1 MQESSKSSDRSTRA
15 KSSKK
20 LLDSNTSSLTPKK
33 SLSTAETTLT
43 PVREKIPVDIGRPA
57 KKPKLNF
64 DEEIDQFKDD
74 SLSKEKKGDDLKKND
89 QLRHCQDDTYN
100 NTEDRFHS
108 DSEEPY
114 VIPDS
119 QVSGRFVR
127 RRSLLLMRTTDT
139 VHSPNMLNKTFTIS
153 SVRSE
158 FDDTTQEKTKVQ
170 SKIID
175 SKDETVAKK
184 GDNAIVVNNDITSTG
199 DSKAELRKGLE
210 SQDMKVYKEY
220 SVLENNTS
228 EDPVS
233 QTPSTNSKPRKRKK
247 TKQSDSLDYSFLDDD
262 VNDMYSQIKNRRRGT
277 RRLSASLDSQYYIDS
292 NLNSEDALLQSISFD
307 ASQKQN
313 DIFSGETRRK
323 RRKRS
328 ENEVAQVVNSKK
340 PLKKDRSI
348 SSLTEANPSETDL
361 DSSRFPLVPQLKRSV
376 ENITHF
382 ALPDSQ
388 FAQLKL
394 DRSYSSIDIT
404 DLILESKEDTSK
416 EHNDASNKTRKM
428 QKKAKKETNI
438 ESKPEGEVTNKRRK
452 ERLVQVESNNN
463 KRKSRKP
470 SNCTP
475 KDENDSVT
483 EATIEMNPE
492 NISGSR
498 PVPGT
503 KGRNRGRSRKQAHG
517 LVVETAKNSGN
528 DVVGKVAKLP
538 QNTGQVRD
546 APDQSQIDICSTG
559 DANTDKFTKKR
570 KRTMSQEGE
579 AVQEKK
585 KRGGQGNSRG
595 GGKSRKSGVVGK
607 IKEDGSDDKASK
619 ELASSK
625 VLKNDGTNGEEISVM
640 LGLDGEFEVEFPP
653 GYLSKPIV
661 ETLPNDW
668 YEGAED
674 GNADDTKTTNSA
686 NMNRNN
692 VRCKSN
698 DKHQDNPWNKSG
710 RVCVDSVPR
719 HHINDS
725 EDSQQKDAS
734 HKCQRTDG
742 SDTFASEC
750 KSHVDDSSLRNVLD
764 TDNSPCCKE
773 NGNEC
778 DQEIQDNSIEGSKTE
793 DIVLPIRANEV
804 KAAGKTSQRT
814 KRKKKG
820 CNISMEVKDCS
831 SKVLSSSTKKTSQME
846 FYESTER
853 QKILIRENT
862 TFLLMG
868 SDEKEYQDEQG
879 GDVVVE
885 CKEERLGDGNEKIAG
900 ATTDDNNKEAVQPTT
915 EQMGIIGTAFIV
927 EMPQDSATEVTKK
940 LSTDMEEVDP
950 LTVKNWG
957 KTYTPEAV
965 NEQSDKFQQ
974 TGEIDGRDATQAGNS
989 VSIIEGKGQDV
1000 ARDSVQFEVLGE
1012 SSKSKLPEIDDGNIV
1027 RPRTS
1032 FYQVKAENPRSDDEF
1047 SFPES
1052 ENDDTLLPLSEIEEP
1067 VTTEGFSCDTESEET
1082 EFALQLTP
1090 EVQEFLQHQTE
1101 DEEEFALPEDT
1112 EMTSPVRSEHRLVLR
1127 ELCGEEK
1134 GRKLMHEYE
1143 KRPEPKEKFGMMMQ
1157 EGGNDQPEDS
1167 EHLDTDND
1175 TVSSTTDPGKK
1186 QNGEIIIKHSATD
1199 ETDEDDRERK
1209 ARIVDAGDELDEITE
1224 KKTKLIGSGKMISMS
1239 VSSEFITGTATDV
1252 PRAQEVNLRPSVACA
1267 VTGSNPYDSDTVTKE
1282 TARATESE
1290 IAGTQNP
1297 IEKDRFKKVSCETEV
1312 KENVNLG
1319 NSSSDEESK
1328 GKCSLVIV
1336 NIEGNWQNFDESE
1349 KNHKTSPRE
1358 SEDQMLV
1365 ANEDLSKDV
1374 VEDVGAT
1381 HVEELVPTAVEQR
1394 GIPDDESDDEIVIPN
1409 NYDQVNST
1417 GDDGIQ
1423 SRDEDSTPQPE
1434 DRPTLEE
1441 YEMAQADSEDSDENL
1456 MDDDDD
1462 YDDLNQDIDL
1472 NGNFENDQDKSEING
1487 NGSVSTEGQDG
1498 QVDPVN
1504 LGSIQLEQRIQ
1515 VRYHLLLMD
1524 AFLLLHYNDG
1534 NRE

>member
-20 LLDSNTSSLTPKK
+20 VLDSNTSSLTPKK
-33 SLSTAETTLT
+33 SLSTVETTLT
-43 PVREKIPVDIGRPA
+43 PVREKIPIDIGRPA

-64 DEEIDQFKDD
+64 DGEIDQFKDD
-74 SLSKEKKGDDLKKND
+74 SLSEEKKGDDLKKND
-89 QLRHCQDDTYN
+89 QLHHCQDDTYN
-100 NTEDRFHS
+100 NPEDRFHS

-119 QVSGRFVR
+119 QITGRSVR
-127 RRSLLLMRTTDT
+127 RRSLPLTRTTDT
-139 VHSPNMLNKTFTIS
+139 FHSPNMLNKTFTIS
-153 SVRSE
+153 GVRSE

-210 SQDMKVYKEY
+210 SQDMKVYEEY
-220 SVLENNTS
+220 SVLENSTS
-228 EDPVS
+228 EDPIS

-277 RRLSASLDSQYYIDS
+277 HRLSASLDSQYHIGS

-340 PLKKDRSI
+340 PLKKGRSI
-348 SSLTEANPSETDL
+348 SSLTEASPSETDL

-404 DLILESKEDTSK
+404 DLILESKEDGSST
-416 EHNDASNKTRKM
+416 ASNKTRKR

-438 ESKPEGEVTNKRRK
+438 ESKPEGEVTNIRRK
-452 ERLVQVESNNN
+452 ERLVQVGSNNN
-463 KRKSRKP
+463 KRKSRKN

-546 APDQSQIDICSTG
+546 SPDQSQIDICSTG

-698 DKHQDNPWNKSG
+698 DKHQ
-710 RVCVDSVPR
+710 
-719 HHINDS
+719 
-725 EDSQQKDAS
+725 
-734 HKCQRTDG
+734 
-742 SDTFASEC
+742 
-750 KSHVDDSSLRNVLD
+750 
-764 TDNSPCCKE
+764 
-773 NGNEC
+773 
-778 DQEIQDNSIEGSKTE
+778 
-793 DIVLPIRANEV
+793 
-804 KAAGKTSQRT
+804 RT

-820 CNISMEVKDCS
+820 CNKSMEVKDCS

-853 QKILIRENT
+853 QKIPIRENT
-862 TFLLMG
+862 TLLQMD

-927 EMPQDSATEVTKK
+927 EMPQDSATEVTKE
-940 LSTDMEEVDP
+940 LSMDMEEVTTEEGDIWANKIDP

-974 TGEIDGRDATQAGNS
+974 TGEINGRDATQAGNS

-1000 ARDSVQFEVLGE
+1000 ARDSAQFEVQGE

-1032 FYQVKAENPRSDDEF
+1032 FHQVKAENPRSDDEF

-1127 ELCGEEK
+1127 ELYGEEK
-1134 GRKLMHEYE
+1134 ERKLMHEFE

-1175 TVSSTTDPGKK
+1175 TVSSTIDPGKK

-1209 ARIVDAGDELDEITE
+1209 ARIVDAGDELGEITE

-1312 KENVNLG
+1312 KENVHLG

-1358 SEDQMLV
+1358 SKDQMLV

-1434 DRPTLEE
+1434 DRPTLEQ

-1472 NGNFENDQDKSEING
+1472 NGNFENDQDKSEVNG

-1515 VRYHLLLMD
+1515 VRYHLLLLD